1 MSFVVVFLLTAF
13 FSAIGVVPPGML
25 NITAANISIKKSLT
39 EAKNFVYGALVIVAI
54 QSFVGFYFAT
64 FLQSHPQVTANL
76 KLVGSVIFV
85 VLTIF
90 FLGKGIQTRFQVS
103 NKLETPTEIGKV
115 SSFLKGILLSVMNVF
130 PVPYY
135 AFLSL
140 YFSAFVGGF
149 FEPINGL
156 AFVFG
161 SVLGCGSV
169 YMLYV
174 YLFKKWQEKVSFF
187 TQNVNFI
194 IALITGL
201 VAVFTIVNLK

>member
-1 MSFVVVFLLTAF
+1 MSFFLIFILAAF

-25 NITAANISIKKSLT
+25 NITTANISIKKSLAD
-39 EAKNFVYGALVIVAI
+39 AKNFVYGALIVVGV

-76 KLVGSVIFV
+76 KLVGSVIFA

-90 FLGKGIQTRFQVS
+90 FLGKGIQIRLQVN
-103 NKLETPTEIGKV
+103 NKLETTTEIGKV
-115 SSFLKGILLSVMNVF
+115 SSFVKGILLSVMNVF

-140 YFSAFVGGF
+140 YFSAFIVSF
-149 FEPINGL
+149 FESINGL
-156 AFVFG
+156 AFVSG
-161 SVLGCGSV
+161 SVLGCGTV
-169 YMLYV
+169 YMLYA
-174 YLFKKWQEKVSFF
+174 YLFKKWEDRVSFF

-201 VAVFTIVNLK
+201 VAIFTIVNL